1 MSKLEQ
7 LKSLLKEMQDLST
20 ACVLLDWD
28 LKTETPKYGVDAV
41 VSSLTALS
49 TKQFEL
55 SISPQMEELVYTLN
69 EESEYAQLDEV
80 WQKAVRRMK
89 KDFDEN
95 KRIPVEFYSELV
107 ENRAKAE
114 AVWQEAKQNN
124 DFAAFAPYL
133 VKNIANAIQLERYV
147 HPDME
152 PYASMLDTYE
162 KGMDEATIDRIFNE
176 LKAELIPFVKE
187 ILSKPEPQDAKF
199 HGKFDINAQKELS
212 RFLLEYIGF
221 DFERG
226 GMGESEHPFTTGTH
240 RNDVRLTN
248 HYSEEDIITGI
259 FSIIHEGG
267 HGLFMQG
274 PDEQYDLT
282 PFADCGYMGLHESQ
296 SRIWENILGRNIN
309 FWKPIYHKV
318 QELFPTYQDISLEEF
333 YTEINHIR
341 NGFIRCDSDEVTYCF
356 HIILRYELE
365 KELMS
370 GRLAVKDLPAAWNAK
385 MQEYLGITPATDTE
399 GVLQDTHWAGGMFGY
414 FPSYLLGSVYDGMF
428 LEAMQEDLG
437 DINTLLAEGRAREIT
452 AWLHEKIHRF
462 GGYREPK
469 EVLFAVCG
477 KEADAQPLIKYF
489 KEKYR
494 EIYGI

>member
-1 MSKLEQ
+1 MTKLEE
-7 LKSLLKEMQDLST
+7 LKALLKEMQDLST

-49 TKQFEL
+49 TKSFEL
-55 SISPQMEELVYTLN
+55 SISPKMEELVYALN
-69 EESEYAQLDEV
+69 EEAEYSQLDEI

-95 KRIPVEFYSELV
+95 KRIPVDFYSEFV

-114 AVWQEAKQNN
+114 AVWQEAKREN
-124 DFAAFAPYL
+124 DFASFAPYL
-133 VKNIANAIQLERYV
+133 EKNITNAIQLEKYV

-162 KGMDEATIDRIFNE
+162 KGMDEATIDRIFTE
-176 LKAELIPFVKE
+176 LKTALIPLVKS
-187 ILSKPEPQDAKF
+187 ILSKPEPDDSKF
-199 HGKFDINAQKELS
+199 HGTFDTNKQKELS

-248 HYSEEDIITGI
+248 HYMPNDIISGI

-309 FWKPIYHKV
+309 FWKPIYYKV
-318 QELFPTYQDISLEEF
+318 QELFPEYQNISLEEF
-333 YTEINHIR
+333 YVEINHIR

-428 LEAMQEDLG
+428 LEAMQTELG
-437 DINTLLAEGRAREIT
+437 DINTILAEGRAKELT

-469 EVLFAVCG
+469 EVLLAVCG
-477 KEADAQPLIKYF
+477 KEADAQPLIRYF
-489 KEKYR
+489 KEKYT
-494 EIYGI
+494 ELYHL

>member
-1 MSKLEQ
+1 MSKLEE
-7 LKSLLKEMQDLST
+7 LKELLKELQDLST
-20 ACVLLDWD
+20 ACILLDWD

-55 SISPQMEELVYTLN
+55 SVSERMENLVYRLN
-69 EESEYAQLDEV
+69 EPDEYEQLDAV

-95 KRIPVEFYSELV
+95 KRIPVEFYSEYV

-114 AVWQEAKQNN
+114 AVWQEAKQKN
-124 DFAAFAPYL
+124 DFAMFAPYL
-133 VKNIANAIQLERYV
+133 EKNIANAIQIQKYV
-147 HPDME
+147 HPDQE
-152 PYASMLDTYE
+152 PYAAMLDEFE
-162 KGMDEATIDRIFNE
+162 KGMDEATIDRIFGE
-176 LKAELIPFVKE
+176 LKEELVPFVKE
-187 ILSKPEPQDAKF
+187 ILSRPEPDDSKF
-199 HGKFDINAQKELS
+199 YGNFDINKQRELS

-226 GMGESEHPFTTGTH
+226 GIGESEHPFTTGTH
-240 RNDVRLTN
+240 RNDVRITN
-248 HYSEEDIITGI
+248 HYLEHDILSGI

-274 PDEQYDLT
+274 PDEVYDLT

-296 SRIWENILGRNIN
+296 SRIWENVLGRNIH

-318 QELFPTYQDISLEEF
+318 QELFPEYKNISLEEF

-365 KELMS
+365 KELIS
-370 GRLAVKDLPAAWNAK
+370 GRLKVADLPQAWNAK
-385 MQEYLGITPATDTE
+385 MKEYLGIVPETDTL
-399 GVLQDTHWAGGMFGY
+399 GVLQDTHWSGGMFGY

-428 LEAMQEDLG
+428 LETMKQELG
-437 DINTLLAEGRAREIT
+437 DIDALLEEGRAREIT

-462 GGYREPK
+462 GGFREPK
-469 EVLFAVCG
+469 EVLMKVCG
-477 KEADAQPLIKYF
+477 KEADAKPLIRYF
-489 KEKYR
+489 KEKYT
-494 EIYGI
+494 EVYNL